1 MIEYESGFG
10 FGIKLYP
17 KQPKPHAWAN
27 AYVNSSLD
35 MAAKT
40 TLRIERMS
48 KGIPNNNAVNSAP
61 NDAGTTNMKNPI
73 NVRRLIPNIDNPK
86 RLLLIENIPPV
97 KPNAK
102 TRIPKTPM
110 NTQNKPTP
118 LKKRIPMKRARQEA
132 MIARMPAAIG

>member
-1 MIEYESGFG
+1 
-10 FGIKLYP
+10 
-17 KQPKPHAWAN
+17 
-27 AYVNSSLD
+27 VNSPSD
-35 MAAKT
+35 RATKI
-40 TLRIERMS
+40 TLKIEGMTM
-48 KGIPNNNAVNSAP
+48 GIPNNNAPNSSP
-61 NDAGTTNMKNPI
+61 NNAGTNSTKNPI
-73 NVRRLIPNIDNPK
+73 TVRRLIPNIDNPK